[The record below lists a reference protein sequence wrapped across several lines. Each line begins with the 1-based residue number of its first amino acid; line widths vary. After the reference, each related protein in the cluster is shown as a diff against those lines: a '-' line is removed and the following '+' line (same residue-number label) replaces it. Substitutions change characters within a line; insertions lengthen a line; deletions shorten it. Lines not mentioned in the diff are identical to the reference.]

1 MQSKIDELEMTIR
14 RVNGD
19 RNRKEIIIR
28 VIRRLFLLPQ
38 EVDEHR
44 NRLRY
49 IGFRHYMN
57 TISSLAIPKQ
67 VGDSD
72 VERYWAEFLFLHDA
86 WYNAMEE
93 LDMTTRFDEWLDMK
107 AEQAG
112 MDNG

>member
-1 MQSKIDELEMTIR
+1 MQTKIEELEMTLR

-28 VIRRLFLLPQ
+28 IMRRLFLLPQ

-44 NRLRY
+44 NRLRF

-57 TISSLAIPKQ
+57 TISELAIPKYI
-67 VGDSD
+67 GDSD
-72 VERYWAEFLFLHDA
+72 VERYWAEFLTLHDA
-86 WYNAMEE
+86 WYERMEE
-93 LDMTTRFDEWLDMK
+93 AEKTTPFDEWLDMM